1 MPEKSDR
8 ESKYNETL
16 PDETVER
23 IIEDP
28 GNPDVRRLS
37 GFLLGKS
44 DRDGYWRLYLTVDLN
59 HYLEF
64 RKEDTLHAQQFRP
77 ARTVVWLKPEARV
90 TEKLTKS
97 TRVEFLR
104 GNLMG
109 EYIRR
114 HGRSFVGMV
123 GSGLKMMADPTDM
136 IECTNGSC
144 PTHAFGC
151 PGSGCAEA
159 CSAGC
164 TPGYGCGGETIGYT
178 CGC

>member
-1 MPEKSDR
+1 MPEKSSDR
-8 ESKYNETL
+8 DSKYDETL

-28 GNPDVRRLS
+28 GNPDVRRLT

-97 TRVEFLR
+97 TKVEFLR
-104 GNLMG
+104 GHLMG
-109 EYIRR
+109 DYIRR

-123 GSGLKMMADPTDM
+123 GSGLKMMAGD
-136 IECTNGSC
+136 TNGSC
-144 PTHAFGC
+144 PTPGFGC
-151 PGSGCAEA
+151 DDSGCGCNGEA
-159 CSAGC
+159 
-164 TPGYGCGGETIGYT
+164 GGGGDTIGYT